1 MSVITHLKGKITMKL
16 RLYVSA
22 ALALLLYM
30 GMASSA
36 RAQMRIKMSPAEV
49 MAALKVGQWVKMEGI
64 VQRDFTVMT
73 KSVEILTGDFLE
85 SDWSITAVARDVD
98 HAQKELKL
106 LRLPIKTV
114 TDTEFENQSG
124 SLPGGFADLKEGML
138 MEVDGTYLKDGSFQA
153 IEIEDLTQELVEDQS
168 LRNEVEAVGKVEKID
183 TTRRTAT
190 VMGITFLVVN
200 DTELKSAV
208 K

>member
-1 MSVITHLKGKITMKL
+1 MKL

-22 ALALLLYM
+22 AIALLLYT

-49 MAALKVGQWVKMEGI
+49 VAALKVGQWVKMEGI
-64 VQRDFTVMT
+64 IQRDFSVMT
-73 KSVEILTGDFLE
+73 KSIEILTGDFLE

-98 HAQKELKL
+98 YTQKELKL
-106 LRLPIKTV
+106 LRLPIKTE

-124 SLPGGFADLKEGML
+124 SLPGGFTDLKEGML

-153 IEIEDLTQELVEDQS
+153 IEIEDLSLELAEDQS

-183 TTRRTAT
+183 TARRTAT
-190 VMGITFLVVN
+190 VMGITFLIVN